1 MTTEENRLAG
11 RCPFCGSGSVWSFG
25 AAEWRCEACTR
36 EWNGSANTAR
46 KRRAALMLALYA
58 EDTEQ
63 LREDETSLLGD
74 LLADCMHLIGPEAV
88 ETCMNTGR
96 DHYEAETGGEE

>member
-1 MTTEENRLAG
+1 
-11 RCPFCGSGSVWSFG
+11 
-25 AAEWRCEACTR
+25 
-36 EWNGSANTAR
+36 
-46 KRRAALMLALYA
+46 MLALYA